1 MSPDVRRRQIQAE
14 MDKIRRQI
22 DDARLQI
29 RGKEYVWPRQSAGFK
44 RLKKE
49 LDERLRVL
57 EEEYVDE

>member
-1 MSPDVRRRQIQAE
+1 MENRRREIQME
-14 MDKIRRQI
+14 MDKIKRQI

-29 RGKEYVWPRQSAGFK
+29 RGREYVWPRQSAGFK

-57 EEEYVDE
+57 GEELVNE